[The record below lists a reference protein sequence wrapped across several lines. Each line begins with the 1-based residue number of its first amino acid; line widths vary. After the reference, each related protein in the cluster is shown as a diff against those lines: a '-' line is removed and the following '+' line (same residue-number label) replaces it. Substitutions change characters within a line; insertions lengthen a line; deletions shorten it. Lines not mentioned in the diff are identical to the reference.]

1 MQDYTLLKA
10 DALFKLEQFV
20 KVFVENTKSQI
31 LESADFINPDFNN
44 LVLNTKE
51 IEVFRESLAQ
61 LNEFRCKALN

>member
-10 DALFKLEQFV
+10 DALLKLELFV

-61 LNEFRCKALN
+61 LNDFRCKALN

>member
-10 DALFKLEQFV
+10 DALLKLELFV

-51 IEVFRESLAQ
+51 IEVFRESLTQ
-61 LNEFRCKALN
+61 LNDFRCKALN

>member
-10 DALFKLEQFV
+10 DALLKLELFV

-44 LVLNTKE
+44 LVPNTKE

-61 LNEFRCKALN
+61 LNDFRCKALN

>member
-10 DALFKLEQFV
+10 DALLKLELFV

-51 IEVFRESLAQ
+51 IEVFRESLTQ
-61 LNEFRCKALN
+61 LNDFR